1 MKQAVRAVAL
11 LFLAGIFL
19 LPPASTQTHA
29 KTGFQPARGS
39 SASGIEYPVNTV
51 AFGAVVLEV
60 TLDESGAVQDIRPV
74 REIASL
80 TEPAVHSVKGW
91 HFKPALMDG
100 TPVPSL
106 VTVAIMFN
114 PPLNPPANP
123 LPPSSAGASGRPMLQ
138 PAPPDVVSAVF
149 ATYPMTTA
157 VKKGTVVLQVGLG
170 ESGDVLDVK
179 PVRDV
184 TPFTAQAVDAVKKWQ
199 FSPAEMKG
207 KPVASSIFVAFVFE
221 SPLIN
226 GY

>member
-1 MKQAVRAVAL
+1 MKQAVRALVPL
-11 LFLAGIFL
+11 LLAGAFL

-29 KTGFQPARGS
+29 KTGFQPARAS

-60 TLDESGAVQDIRPV
+60 TLDESGAVQKIRPI

-80 TEPAVHSVKGW
+80 TEPAVHSVKSW
-91 HFKPALMDG
+91 RFKSALMDG
-100 TPVPSL
+100 TPVTSL
-106 VTVAIMFN
+106 VTVAVMFN
-114 PPLNPPANP
+114 PPQNPPANP
-123 LPPSSAGASGRPMLQ
+123 LPSSSAGASGRPTLQ
-138 PAPPDVVSAVF
+138 PTPPDVVSAMF

-157 VKKGTVVLQVGLG
+157 VKKATVVLQVELG
-170 ESGDVLDVK
+170 DSGEVLDVK

-184 TPFTAQAVDAVKKWQ
+184 APFTLLAVDAVKKWQ

-207 KPVASSIFVAFVFE
+207 KPVASPIFVAFVFE